1 MHSHLKLAVAG
12 GCALAGV
19 MLYAPVATAEWHA
32 PRIYQESHDGW
43 TNVSY
48 DDGVC
53 SYKFTRSAYDR
64 QTHVDRWGDCSHIVI
79 GADGTAI
86 PVEAMAP
93 AIYVPAPGY
102 RY

>member
-1 MHSHLKLAVAG
+1 MQSRLALSAAAG
-12 GCALAGV
+12 LALAGV
-19 MLYAPVATAEWHA
+19 TFSAPVAKADWHT
-32 PRIYQESHDGW
+32 PRVYQESHDGW

-48 DDGVC
+48 DDGIC
-53 SYKFTRSAYDR
+53 SYKFSRSAYDR

-86 PVEAMAP
+86 PVQAMAP
-93 AIYVPAPGY
+93 AIYVPGPGY